1 MNFAPK
7 IEFQWGGG
15 ESPLPIVRFNLW
27 AASSFF
33 LVVRAR
39 LCRIQV
45 ALFSIKEFCFL
56 PEFSERKFFH
66 SEFFGYG
73 CGYAVLSGSSI
84 PEWASC
90 LVVHEIRRAV
100 ICERY
105 SSALNGF

>member
-1 MNFAPK
+1 MGS
-7 IEFQWGGG
+7 IQ
-15 ESPLPIVRFNLW
+15 
-27 AASSFF
+27 FF

-66 SEFFGYG
+66 SELFGYG